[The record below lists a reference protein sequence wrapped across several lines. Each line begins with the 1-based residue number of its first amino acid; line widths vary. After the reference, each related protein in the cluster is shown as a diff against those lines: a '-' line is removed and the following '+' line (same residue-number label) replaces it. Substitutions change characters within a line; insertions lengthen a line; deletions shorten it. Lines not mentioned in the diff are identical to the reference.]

1 MQQPVNA
8 PNMKKIY
15 IYILVIIILTAIL
28 HTVHKPDTAA
38 AADATTYTNAVDELL
53 AGVKGKKKS
62 FTGENLYLE
71 VYKTSTGKAS
81 ENTTKNVSDKYGISQ
96 ENVDNIVKK
105 GDLKTLVESDKN
117 ATLEQLQMKY
127 MKITSDYKA
136 TMETE
141 NMRTTL
147 ESKVT
152 PSEIYAD
159 GDTSN
164 SDFDLLYDLNLV
176 EAILFNK
183 TTPSSFTNKFQAP
196 VIKIITDE
204 DLKALQN
211 LFKDQEQRE
220 AEETREALIEAQ
232 GGQTAAA
239 PGASEIKGTNP
250 LSCLQE
256 DDVLTNALSDFDE
269 QKTEEEAA
277 AADADEEGQE
287 TGTVTEVIVPNGPI
301 TSENL
306 PQAPSDDW
314 KSTTLC
320 DEGKVFCITID
331 FEMKLAELGNYPK
344 EANCI
349 ACHIQK
355 INEELDKI
363 IKKPT
368 SPNKVTGN
376 FMEMPKCKTSF
387 TNIASSMN
395 IITKAVPP
403 PLQKK
408 TDAFHTINVE
418 TEWKKIN
425 QTYTAPQAAGG
436 TATRKAL
443 MDAPADAT
451 LDDVQKR
458 ITQISSTIEKQQQ
471 QTVETTQKTDNTET
485 QNTKFQLLINE
496 INTMHG
502 YFKSIKDSFEKLKKP
517 CEELATKATCS

>member
-1 MQQPVNA
+1 MQQPVNV

-15 IYILVIIILTAIL
+15 IYISVIIIFTAIFNAL
-28 HTVHKPDTAA
+28 HKLNTAA
-38 AADATTYTNAVDELL
+38 AAANITTYTNAVDELL

-62 FTGENLYLE
+62 FIGENLYLE
-71 VYKTSTGKAS
+71 VYKSSTGKAA
-81 ENTTKNVSDKYGISQ
+81 ENTIKNVADKYSISK
-96 ENVDNIVKK
+96 ENIEKIIKK
-105 GDLKTLVESDKN
+105 GDLSALVESDKN
-117 ATLEQLQMKY
+117 ATIDQLQMKY
-127 MKITSDYKA
+127 MKMANDYKA

-141 NMRTTL
+141 NMRNTL

-159 GDTSN
+159 GNTSN
-164 SDFDLLYDLNLV
+164 SDFDLLYDLNVV

-183 TTPSSFTNKFQAP
+183 STPSSYTNQFQTP
-196 VIKIITDE
+196 IIKIVTDE
-204 DLKALQN
+204 DLKALRD
-211 LFKDQEQRE
+211 LFKDQDQRE
-220 AEETREALIEAQ
+220 AEQAREALLQVE
-232 GGQTAAA
+232 GQTAAPVA
-239 PGASEIKGTNP
+239 AETKGTNP

-256 DDVLTNALSDFDE
+256 DDTLTNALSDFQD
-269 QKTEEEAA
+269 QKESKEAA
-277 AADADEEGQE
+277 AVEDGQE
-287 TGTVTEVIVPNGPI
+287 TKTEGEIIVPEGPI

-306 PQAPSDDW
+306 PKAPSDDW

-320 DEGKVFCITID
+320 DEGKIFCISID
-331 FEMKLAELGNYPK
+331 FEMRLAELGNYPK

-408 TDAFHTINVE
+408 TDAFHTVNIE
-418 TEWKKIN
+418 TEWKKVN
-425 QTYTAPQAAGG
+425 DTYKTPQTGG

-443 MDAPADAT
+443 MDAPPDAT
-451 LDDVQKR
+451 LEDVQKR
-458 ITQISSTIEKQQQ
+458 STQISSSIQQQQQ
-471 QTVETTQKTDNTET
+471 QTVQTTQKENTTET

-496 INTMHG
+496 INKMNG
-502 YFKSIKDSFEKLKKP
+502 YFKSIKDTFEKLKKP
-517 CEELATKATCS
+517 CEELANKSKCP